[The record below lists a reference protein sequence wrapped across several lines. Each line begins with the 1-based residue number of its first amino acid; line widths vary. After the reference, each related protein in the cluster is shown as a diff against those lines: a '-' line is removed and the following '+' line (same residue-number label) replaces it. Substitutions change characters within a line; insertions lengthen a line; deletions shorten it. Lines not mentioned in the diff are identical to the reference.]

1 MLKKLHIQNYRCF
14 RDHVIEFKPLTI
26 IVGKNNAG
34 KSTIIETLRLLSII
48 SSRYKN
54 VNYSDVPDWLDM
66 HQRKRGIKPS
76 LEGYDINFNTI
87 FHRYGDPPAKITGF
101 FDSGEKIEM
110 YIGEGGKIHAV
121 IIDKDGEPIRTKS
134 EAIFLDLPS
143 MSILP
148 QIGPIAVN
156 ENILHSRDYI
166 RKYMSSSSSSIQFRN
181 QLNLFFDKF
190 EEFKNIAE
198 SSWPGLQI
206 HSLLG
211 QGGLHEDKLSLFIR
225 DGDFVAEVAGMGHGL
240 QMWLQIMWFLTYAK
254 DSETIILDEP
264 DVYMHADLQR
274 KLIRFLLGRHIQT
287 IITTHSVEIMAEV
300 SADNILIVDNKKNES
315 KYANSLKNVQI
326 LIDDIGGIHNIQLS
340 RIWGSKKIVLVEGDD
355 DIRILKQFQDILYPE
370 SEKPLDIVPHMCIG
384 GWSGWNYMIGST
396 RLLKNAV
403 GEDITPFCILDS
415 DFHTNEEIQTRY
427 LKATNERI
435 QLHIWK
441 YKELENYLINPSVI
455 HKYLGNKINQTE
467 DIPTEEQINEKII
480 TICEGLKNDICDALA
495 EEIHK
500 CNRQDGL
507 KNANM
512 KARKKISLL
521 WQSEEGKLSLLPGKD
536 VISLLSKWCQDECGI
551 SLSRIGLA
559 RSFRIE
565 DINSEI
571 KMVIDSIENNTPFQL

>member
-1 MLKKLHIQNYRCF
+1 MLEKLHIQNYRCF
-14 RDHVIEFKPLTI
+14 KDHIIKFKPLTT

-34 KSTIIETLRLLSII
+34 KTTIIETLRLLSII
-48 SSRYKN
+48 SSRYKGIR
-54 VNYSDVPDWLDM
+54 YSKAPSWLDLP
-66 HQRKRGIKPS
+66 QYERGIKPS
-76 LEGYDINFNTI
+76 LEGYDINFDTI

-101 FDSGEKIEM
+101 FDSGEEIEI
-110 YIGEGGKIHAV
+110 YIGKGGDIYAV
-121 IIDKDGEPIRTKS
+121 ITDKAGKSISTKS

-143 MSILP
+143 ISILP
-148 QIGPIAVN
+148 QIGPLAIN

-166 RKYMSSSSSSIQFRN
+166 RKYMSSLLSSIHFRN

-190 EEFKNIAE
+190 EEFKNISE
-198 SSWPGLQI
+198 SSWQGLQI
-206 HSLLG
+206 YSFEG
-211 QGGLHEDKLSLFIR
+211 QGGLHEDPLSLLIR
-225 DGDFVAEVAGMGHGL
+225 DGDFVAEVADMGHGL

-287 IITTHSVEIMAEV
+287 IITTHSIEIMAEV
-300 SADNILIVDNKKNES
+300 SEDNILIVDNKKNES

-340 RIWGSKKIVLVEGDD
+340 RLWGSKKLLLVEGK

-370 SEKPLDIVPHMCIG
+370 SEEPLDIIPNMSIG
-384 GWSGWNYMIGST
+384 GWSGWNYVIGST

-415 DFHTNEEIQTRY
+415 DSHTNEEIQTRY
-427 LKATNERI
+427 SKATDERI

-441 YKELENYLINPSVI
+441 YKELENYLINPFVI
-455 HKYLGNKINQTE
+455 HKYLCNKINQTE

-480 TICEGLKNDICDALA
+480 TICEDLKDEICDALA

-500 CNRQDGL
+500 CNRGEGL

-512 KARKKISLL
+512 KARERVSSL
-521 WQSEEGKLSLLPGKD
+521 WQSEEGKLSLLLGKNC
-536 VISLLSKWCQDECGI
+536 ISLLSKWCQDECGL
-551 SLSRIGLA
+551 SLSKIGLA